1 MVIGETCATAMYF
14 MLVSRVNRND
24 RMVAIKLENDSTS
37 MMLLKSK
44 EIAVSTMIASVLFDL
59 DVNSQVAILP
69 VVNRI
74 NSTHRS
80 KLFHPF
86 RVGN

>member
-1 MVIGETCATAMYF
+1 
-14 MLVSRVNRND
+14 
-24 RMVAIKLENDSTS
+24 
-37 MMLLKSK
+37 MLLKSK